1 MGPSHRVGVTYF
13 FRLQRTAV
21 MVGKHCEP
29 KQCASNESTGTDE
42 NEEGAAAFRDT
53 RQMFYNVENKCSV
66 FIWPEKQTV
75 HLV

>member
-1 MGPSHRVGVTYF
+1 
-13 FRLQRTAV
+13 

-29 KQCASNESTGTDE
+29 KHCASNESTGTDG